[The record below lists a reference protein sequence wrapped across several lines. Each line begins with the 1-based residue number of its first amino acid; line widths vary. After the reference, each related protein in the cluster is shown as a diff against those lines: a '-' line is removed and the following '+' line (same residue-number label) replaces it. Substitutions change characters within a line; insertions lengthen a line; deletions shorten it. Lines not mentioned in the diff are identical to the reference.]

1 MLGMADLDQL
11 LPRRMGQFSG
21 KKQPLTGRELDSTVI
36 SIMMGR
42 PSLCDTL
49 PARMGSESSREI
61 MFLKELMD

>member
-21 KKQPLTGRELDSTVI
+21 KKQPLMGRELDSTVI

-42 PSLCDTL
+42 PSPCDTL
-49 PARMGSESSREI
+49 PARMGSEYSREI
-61 MFLKELMD
+61 MFLRELTD